1 VPTKLDI
8 TKRELDWLSGAIGIN
23 LLVDRPGLKDL
34 LEKLQTI
41 ERLFYVDG
49 EAVLT
54 EGVFGQELY
63 LLYRGG
69 AAVERK
75 GKKIADLSP
84 GDFFGEVGFLVP
96 EVARTATVKSLGGA
110 EVFRFDSKDFEQI
123 ISRVKGLAAVLRDTA
138 RQRMR
143 KLNVTEK

>member
-8 TKRELDWLSGAIGIN
+8 SKRELDWLSGAIGIN
-23 LLVDRPGLKDL
+23 LLVDRPGLKEL
-34 LEKLQTI
+34 LEKLPSI

-49 EAVLT
+49 EAVLA

-63 LLYRGG
+63 VVYRGS
-69 AAVERK
+69 ASVERR
-75 GKKIADLSP
+75 GKKIAELTP

-96 EVARTATVKSLGGA
+96 EVARTATVKSLNGL
-110 EVFRFDSKDFEQI
+110 EVFRFDAKDFEQI

-143 KLNVTEK
+143 KLDVS